1 MGLLEDLGIGF
12 ASLLGLKEKSIK
24 ENGGKIITQYATLE
38 DVIEHLKGFVPKADP
53 KLKTPIQ
60 KKPLRPN

>member
-24 ENGGKIITQYATLE
+24 ENGGKIITQNPHKSNEKRTSHITLT
-38 DVIEHLKGFVPKADP
+38 A
-53 KLKTPIQ
+53 
-60 KKPLRPN
+60 